1 MGAAASVER
10 ALAAAPD
17 QLSRAACD
25 ELAARHG
32 VAVKDSLFDVLG
44 AGNGTVAKA
53 AVVRFCQL
61 DALAHGPWVSV
72 RRGAFR

>member
-1 MGAAASVER
+1 MTLSNRASER
-10 ALAAAPD
+10 IHIKSDVYA
-17 QLSRAACD
+17 AACD

-61 DALAHGPWVSV
+61 DALAHGHWISV